1 MSISTKETR
10 LKTHV
15 GGTLDHAAVIIG
27 ERKEDSNYKYCTLI
41 VVPERNPCKF
51 YLAIPEGFH
60 AIMTSYGQYTGVRPA
75 GLHYA
80 YPWERVSH
88 LVTKQYIVFDTPVK
102 ECPTLDNVMV
112 EIDVNVVFHIK
123 EDETSVKAFVYTLG
137 PERLQDMLKAFQ
149 EEAVRG
155 MARQKNY
162 TDIYDLMD
170 TEELPEFEEKKA
182 EPEELPTEEVGYD
195 DDDDGGPDNT
205 EKDKAKETEEKRQST
220 SRENLAEQLDNT
232 KREMNRKLNE
242 YGVNVYS
249 ITITNVRLP
258 TEFRNQ
264 MEEATTFQSKNIE
277 QESKQRYDL
286 LVIENTEKRNKDMQ
300 QLQELKE
307 EATVKKDQRAAAEKK
322 TTDIFSAETESLLAL
337 IKEEMKSEIRDINT
351 TSTLK
356 CAQLNAEKVEELAA
370 IEAEAEAEIKTLEA
384 DLEGWMTRK
393 HAETKLKVAEL
404 EAKKNFIMAQAEDDM
419 KEKLKAKREF
429 NTMMSNIMVLNRL
442 ADNPGAVI
450 SGTIPEKDNGTI
462 PYLIGAKNAA
472 ISLGLQ

>member
-1 MSISTKETR
+1 MSFQSTKETR
-10 LKTHV
+10 LKTHT
-15 GGTLDHAAVIIG
+15 GGGLDAAAVKIG
-27 ERKEDSNYKYCTLI
+27 EREEDRQYKYCTM
-41 VVPERNPCKF
+41 VVCPDRNPCKF
-51 YLAIPEGFH
+51 YLAIPEGFY
-60 AIMTSYGQYTGVRPA
+60 AVVTNAGQYVGIYPA

-80 YPWERVSH
+80 LPWERVSH

-112 EIDVNVVFHIK
+112 EIDVNVVFHIM
-123 EDETSVKAFVYTLG
+123 EEQENVKKFVYTLG

-170 TEELPEFEEKKA
+170 TEELPDFEEKKDA
-182 EPEELPTEEVGYD
+182 PEELPTEEVGYD
-195 DDDDGGPDNT
+195 NDDDDQAT
-205 EKDKAKETEEKRQST
+205 EKPDQKTEAKRKVSVSKE
-220 SRENLAEQLDNT
+220 ENLAEQLENT

-258 TEFRNQ
+258 AEFRNQ

-286 LVIENTEKRNKDMQ
+286 LVIENTEKRNKDIQ

-307 EATVKKDQRAAAEKK
+307 EAIVKKDQRAAMEKK
-322 TTDIFSAETESLLAL
+322 TTDIFAAETESLLAL

-351 TSTLK
+351 ISTLK

-384 DLEGWMTRK
+384 ELEGFITKRQ
-393 HAETKLKVAEL
+393 AEMKATVAEL
-404 EAKKNFIMAQAEDDM
+404 EAKKNMILAEAENDM
-419 KEKLKAKREF
+419 KKKLIAKRDF
-429 NTMMSNIMVLNRL
+429 NEKMSNIMVLNRL
-442 ADNPGAVI
+442 ADNPGAVV
-450 SGTIPEKDNGTI
+450 SGTIPKDREATI
-462 PYLIGAKNAA
+462 ATLLGAKNAA